1 MSSSQASIGRSSV
14 LLGSGTV
21 VSRVLGFFKAI
32 ILAQALGVV
41 ASAGADAFAVAN
53 QMPNSIYVLVSGGV
67 LTATL
72 VPAIVKSAQHRDGG
86 AAYVNKL
93 MTMTILVLLGVTALA
108 MVLAPLLITLYATHW
123 SSDQLALA
131 TAFAY
136 WCLPQI
142 FFYGLYTILGEV
154 LNARGS
160 FGPFT
165 WAPVLNNVVATIG
178 IILFMVFF
186 GVDSAG
192 ERSVTDWTPAMVGVL
207 AGTATLGVAA
217 QALIL
222 TLFWKKNGL
231 SFAPDFVWRGVGLR
245 ETGKMVGWTFGVV
258 LLTQLSII
266 VQTNV
271 VALAS
276 GQGASVFTMT
286 NAWLIFLLPH
296 SIIAVSMGTVY
307 FTRMSKDYVAGLF
320 GSMAIDASAALR
332 QIGLLISW
340 AAAGLVAVAFPL
352 SRIFSANFTSVLNL
366 AWLIMVL
373 VLGLP
378 AFSSV
383 YVMFR
388 IFLVQGKARL
398 MFILT
403 VLQVAVYCALVL
415 MSSQM
420 YITAITLAVCF
431 SLAISVIL
439 QAVVTWFVLRQSLP
453 EIKSTGVAST
463 ALRGYI
469 AGAVAGLAG
478 LVTSSELGGIQA
490 TGFAQDSIYSAILSM
505 ILIGIVVTAVY
516 VAGLWVLRTPEL
528 SGSLKQLRSRL
539 SRTKKKSN

>member
-1 MSSSQASIGRSSV
+1 MSNPQASVGRASV

-21 VSRVLGFFKAI
+21 VSRALGFFKAI

-72 VPAIVKSAQHRDGG
+72 VPAIVKSASHTDGG
-86 AAYVNKL
+86 ASYVNKL
-93 MTMTILVLLGVTALA
+93 MTMTILVLLGVTAVA
-108 MVLAPLLITLYATHW
+108 MIAAPLLITLYATQW
-123 SSDQLALA
+123 SADQLALA

-165 WAPVLNNVVATIG
+165 WAPALNNVVG
-178 IILFMVFF
+178 ILGIVAFMLLF
-186 GVDSAG
+186 GVDTAG
-192 ERSVTDWTPAMVGVL
+192 ERSVVDWTPAMVAVL
-207 AGTATLGVAA
+207 AGSATAGVAA

-222 TLFWKKNGL
+222 TVFWKKNGL

-286 NAWLIFLLPH
+286 TAWLIFLLPH

-307 FTRMSKDYVAGLF
+307 FTRMSKDHAG
-320 GSMAIDASAALR
+320 GNREGMARDASTALR
-332 QIGLLISW
+332 QIGLFICW
-340 AAAGLVAVAFPL
+340 AAAGLLAVAFPL
-352 SRIFSANFTSVLNL
+352 SRIFSENFLSVINL
-366 AWLIMVL
+366 GWLIMVL

-378 AFSSV
+378 AFSAV

-388 IFLVQGKARL
+388 IFLVQGKAPL
-398 MFILT
+398 MFWLT
-403 VLQVAVYCALVL
+403 VLQVGVYVVL
-415 MSSQM
+415 ILLSSQI
-420 YITAITLAVCF
+420 YVTVITLAVCA
-431 SLAISVIL
+431 SLAISVII
-439 QAVVTWFVLRQSLP
+439 QAIVTWAVLRKTLP
-453 EIKSTGVAST
+453 EVRKSGVAST
-463 ALRGYI
+463 AVRGYI
-469 AGAVAGLAG
+469 AAAIAGFIGLIVSNQFGSLTATGYAQESILNAIVAMVGIG
-478 LVTSSELGGIQA
+478 LVVTGVFVLLLWIMRVKEVRQLFRQLG
-490 TGFAQDSIYSAILSM
+490 
-505 ILIGIVVTAVY
+505 
-516 VAGLWVLRTPEL
+516 
-528 SGSLKQLRSRL
+528 SRL
-539 SRTKKKSN
+539 SR

>member
-1 MSSSQASIGRSSV
+1 MANRESVGRSSI

-21 VSRVLGFFKAI
+21 VSRALGFVKAI

-72 VPAIVKSAQHRDGG
+72 VPAIVKSAGHRDGG
-86 AAYVNKL
+86 SAYVNKIL
-93 MTMTILVLLGVTALA
+93 TMTILVLLGITALA
-108 MVLAPLLITLYATHW
+108 MIFAPVLITLYATHW
-123 SSDQLALA
+123 STSQLALA

-136 WCLPQI
+136 WCLPQV

-160 FGPFT
+160 FGPYT
-165 WAPVLNNVVATIG
+165 WAPVLNNVVSIIG
-178 IILFMVFF
+178 IVTFMMLV
-186 GVDSAG
+186 GVDTSG
-192 ERSVTDWTPAMVGVL
+192 ERSVTDWTPAMIGVL
-207 AGTATLGVAA
+207 AGSATLGVAA

-222 TLFWKKNGL
+222 TLFWRKNKL
-231 SFAPDFVWRGVGLR
+231 SFAPDFAWRGVGLR

-307 FTRMSKDYVAGLF
+307 FTRMSKDHAAGNHDN
-320 GSMAIDASAALR
+320 MAKDAAAALR
-332 QIGLLISW
+332 QIGLFICW
-340 AAAGLVAVAFPL
+340 AAAGLLAIAFPL
-352 SRIFSANFTSVLNL
+352 ARIFSENFVAVSNL

-378 AFSSV
+378 AFSAV

-388 IFLVQGKARL
+388 IFLVQGKAPW
-398 MFILT
+398 MFWLT
-403 VLQVAVYCALVL
+403 VLQVAIYVGLIL
-415 MSSQM
+415 ISSQL
-420 YITAITLAVCF
+420 IVTAITLAVCF
-431 SLAISVIL
+431 SLALSMIVQAIISW
-439 QAVVTWFVLRQSLP
+439 VVLRRNVPELRQS
-453 EIKSTGVAST
+453 GVGIT
-463 ALRGYI
+463 ALRGYV
-469 AGAVAGLAG
+469 AAGLAG
-478 LVTSSELGGIQA
+478 FIGLNFSNQFGAISA
-490 TGFAQDSIYSAILSM
+490 NGFAQENFVNAIISM
-505 ILIGIVVTAVY
+505 AVIGLVVSVLY
-516 VAGLWVLRTPEL
+516 VVLLWIMRVKEVTLLQSGLR
-528 SGSLKQLRSRL
+528 
-539 SRTKKKSN
+539 KKLTR

>member
-1 MSSSQASIGRSSV
+1 MSSPRASVGRSSV

-108 MVLAPLLITLYATHW
+108 MILAPLLITLYATQW

-178 IILFMVFF
+178 IVLFMVFF
-186 GVDSAG
+186 GVDTAG

-307 FTRMSKDYVAGLF
+307 FTRMSKDYVAGLR
-320 GSMAIDASAALR
+320 GSMALDASAALR
-332 QIGLLISW
+332 QIGLLIAW
-340 AAAGLVAVAFPL
+340 AAAGLIAVAFPL

-398 MFILT
+398 MFFLT
-403 VLQVAVYCALVL
+403 VLQVAVYCSLVL

-420 YITAITLAVCF
+420 YVTAITLAVCF
-431 SLAISVIL
+431 SLAISVII
-439 QAVVTWFVLRQSLP
+439 QAIVTWLVLRRSLP
-453 EIKSTGVAST
+453 EIKSTGVASS

-469 AGAVAGLAG
+469 AAAVAGLAG
-478 LVTSSELGGIQA
+478 LMTSSQLGGIQA
-490 TGFAQDSIYSAILSM
+490 NGFAQESIFSAILAM

-516 VAGLWVLRTPEL
+516 VAVLWILRTPEL
-528 SGSLKQLRSRL
+528 SGSLKMVRSRL
-539 SRTKKKSN
+539 ARTKN

>member
-1 MSSSQASIGRSSV
+1 MSSSQASVGKSSV

-21 VSRVLGFFKAI
+21 LSRALGFFKAI

-72 VPAIVKSAQHRDGG
+72 VPAIVKSATHTDGG

-93 MTMTILVLLGVTALA
+93 MTMTIMVLLGVTAIA
-108 MVLAPLLITLYATHW
+108 MVAAPLLITLYATHW
-123 SSDQLALA
+123 SADQLALA

-165 WAPVLNNVVATIG
+165 WAPALNNVVSILG
-178 IILFMVFF
+178 IVAFMLLF
-186 GVDSAG
+186 GVDTAG
-192 ERSVTDWTPAMVGVL
+192 ERSVVDWTPGMVAVL
-207 AGTATLGVAA
+207 AGSATLGVAA

-222 TLFWKKNGL
+222 TVFWKKNGL
-231 SFAPDFVWRGVGLR
+231 SYSPDFIWRGVGLR

-286 NAWLIFLLPH
+286 TAWLIFLLPH

-307 FTRMSKDYVAGLF
+307 FTRMSKDHASGNHE
-320 GSMAIDASAALR
+320 SMATDAATALR
-332 QIGLLISW
+332 QIGLFICW
-340 AAAGLVAVAFPL
+340 AAAGLMAVAFPL
-352 SRIFSANFTSVLNL
+352 ARIFSSNFLAVSNL

-388 IFLVQGKARL
+388 IFLVQGKAPW
-398 MFILT
+398 MFWLT
-403 VLQVAVYCALVL
+403 VLQVAMYVALIL
-415 MSSQM
+415 LSSQL
-420 YITAITLAVCF
+420 IVTAITLAVCF
-431 SLAISVIL
+431 SLAISMIV
-439 QAVVTWFVLRQSLP
+439 QALVSWMMLRRALP
-453 EIKSTGVAST
+453 ELRHSGVGVT

-469 AGAVAGLAG
+469 AAALAG
-478 LVTSSELGGIQA
+478 FIGLNFSSQFGAISA
-490 TGFAQDSIYSAILSM
+490 TGFAQDNIVNAIISIAG
-505 ILIGIVVTAVY
+505 IGVVVTILFVLLLWIMR
-516 VAGLWVLRTPEL
+516 VKEVSSLLAGLRNKLR
-528 SGSLKQLRSRL
+528 R
-539 SRTKKKSN
+539 

>member
-1 MSSSQASIGRSSV
+1 MSSPNASVSRSSV

-21 VSRVLGFFKAI
+21 VSRALGFLKAI

-72 VPAIVKSAQHRDGG
+72 VPAIVKSALHTDGG

-93 MTMTILVLLGVTALA
+93 MTMTILVLLGITALA
-108 MVLAPLLITLYATHW
+108 MLLAPFLVALYASQW
-123 SSDQLALA
+123 SPEQLALA

-165 WAPVLNNVVATIG
+165 WAPVLNNVVAIIG
-178 IILFMVFF
+178 IVAFMVLF
-186 GVDSAG
+186 GVDTAG
-192 ERSVTDWTPAMVGVL
+192 ERSVVEWTPAMIAVL

-222 TLFWKKNGL
+222 LVFWKRNGL
-231 SFAPDFVWRGVGLR
+231 SYRPDFIWRGVGLK

-286 NAWLIFLLPH
+286 TAWLIFLLPH

-307 FTRMSKDYVAGLF
+307 FTRMSKDFAAGNRQ
-320 GSMAIDASAALR
+320 SMANDAGAALR
-332 QIGLLISW
+332 QINLFISW
-340 AAAGLVAVAFPL
+340 SAAGLLALAFPL
-352 SRIFSANFTSVLNL
+352 SRIFSENFTAVSTLG
-366 AWLIMVL
+366 WLIMLL

-378 AFSSV
+378 AFSAV
-383 YVMFR
+383 YVFFR
-388 IFLVQGKARL
+388 IFLVLGKAHW
-398 MFILT
+398 MFWLT
-403 VLQVAVYCALVL
+403 VVQVVLYVGLILLSSQLVVTAITAAVCLSLALSIIIQALISWFMVRGTLPEIRQSKITSTAVKAFIATAIAAIAGLIATSSFGGISPTGFGQESILGALVL
-415 MSSQM
+415 MVGVG
-420 YITAITLAVCF
+420 IIVT
-431 SLAISVIL
+431 VI
-439 QAVVTWFVLRQSLP
+439 
-453 EIKSTGVAST
+453 
-463 ALRGYI
+463 
-469 AGAVAGLAG
+469 
-478 LVTSSELGGIQA
+478 
-490 TGFAQDSIYSAILSM
+490 
-505 ILIGIVVTAVY
+505 Y
-516 VAGLWVLRTPEL
+516 VAVLWMLGVSEVTDIIRTVRNR
-528 SGSLKQLRSRL
+528 LKR
-539 SRTKKKSN
+539 